1 ESDPP
6 TAVKLARTPG
16 ERESRWMH
24 LLCGEVTQTD
34 MPQSSAGDETVAPSE
49 FEALKAEQ
57 KRLADQV
64 ARLQALVERM
74 AAELGIS
81 IDTSTL

>member
-1 ESDPP
+1 
-6 TAVKLARTPG
+6 
-16 ERESRWMH
+16 MH

-34 MPQSSAGDETVAPSE
+34 MPQSSAADEAIAPSE

-64 ARLQALVERM
+64 ARLQALVEQM
-74 AAELGIS
+74 AGELGIS